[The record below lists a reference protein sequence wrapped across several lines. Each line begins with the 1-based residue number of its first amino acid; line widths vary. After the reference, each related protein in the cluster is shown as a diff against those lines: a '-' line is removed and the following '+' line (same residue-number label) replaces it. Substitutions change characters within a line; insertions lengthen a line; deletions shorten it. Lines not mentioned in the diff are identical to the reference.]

1 MNVGNIYPMIEG
13 TEVHVREQDGWFTV
27 AVYDADAYE
36 YLPTSYIF
44 NSLEKARSLAK
55 EIAMKGEF
63 V

>member
-1 MNVGNIYPMIEG
+1 MKVLNKYPSIEG
-13 TEVHVREQDGWFTV
+13 TEVHVKGLDGYYTV

-44 NSLEKARSLAK
+44 NSIEKARKLAK

-63 V
+63 L